1 MIQPAET
8 IKRGTHT
15 LRSPSKV
22 LMHMTRITA
31 MTAVITSKVLTLT
44 MSKVFLKELVIVVPP
59 HSECL

>member
-31 MTAVITSKVLTLT
+31 MTAVITLSTVTRIL
-44 MSKVFLKELVIVVPP
+44 FEIPFEQIICIVPP
-59 HSECL
+59 HLECL

>member
-31 MTAVITSKVLTLT
+31 MTAVITFSTVTRIL
-44 MSKVFLKELVIVVPP
+44 FEIHFEQIICIVPP

>member
-31 MTAVITSKVLTLT
+31 MTAVIAFSTVTRIL
-44 MSKVFLKELVIVVPP
+44 FVIPFEQIICIVPP
-59 HSECL
+59 HLECL